1 MKKYIFLI
9 IVSIFL
15 FASCYEDKGNYDYS
29 EINELTLTGIE
40 STYDVD
46 IDDTLKVV
54 TDLKGTLYNDA
65 SKFSYRWEINRE
77 VVSEEKDIAY
87 RVKILGNKL
96 CRFIVH
102 DIDTGVETSQSF
114 DLTVSSATAGDAILV
129 LSNYKNRAEISYK
142 RIDREG
148 TSFVPNYYFDRTGE
162 SLGTN
167 PKSLHRCYYSFEG
180 LSGLQVLTEEGLRCL
195 DHNSLNKFSGGEFI
209 DVNFFSNYT
218 PAYPVP
224 EMPNYKVESVEHIQG
239 MWNHNPYGGINRE
252 TYMSMVS
259 GGRYYFA
266 SWTGWSKSVYV
277 ARESEL
283 EGYLSPVFFSA
294 YRKPDLPSPG
304 YTGTLVFAGYKVSSY
319 TILYDESFGKFMY
332 SYYGGAPRK
341 IEAFDE
347 NVYTGFNLIYG
358 KHTSQDNNC
367 VAVLANSSSSKM
379 ILMQAPGSTSEEEE
393 TPFEILGEVNV
404 SKSLIN
410 SKSRLYT
417 EAYGNYIYFT
427 TGNSLYKY
435 NFRDIG
441 SGSAPNSGNKVFDLI
456 AYGYDESAEIT
467 SMHVTRT
474 ENSII
479 LGISRY
485 GSDINGES
493 DELKG
498 DVLIIENKP
507 GYKLVEK
514 NVGVSGYPVD
524 IMIKHKGYYREGV
537 DKYGVLQDIY

>member
-1 MKKYIFLI
+1 
-9 IVSIFL
+9 
-15 FASCYEDKGNYDYS
+15 
-29 EINELTLTGIE
+29 
-40 STYDVD
+40 
-46 IDDTLKVV
+46 
-54 TDLKGTLYNDA
+54 
-65 SKFSYRWEINRE
+65 
-77 VVSEEKDIAY
+77 
-87 RVKILGNKL
+87 
-96 CRFIVH
+96 
-102 DIDTGVETSQSF
+102 
-114 DLTVSSATAGDAILV
+114 
-129 LSNYKNRAEISYK
+129 
-142 RIDREG
+142 
-148 TSFVPNYYFDRTGE
+148 
-162 SLGTN
+162 
-167 PKSLHRCYYSFEG
+167 
-180 LSGLQVLTEEGLRCL
+180 
-195 DHNSLNKFSGGEFI
+195 
-209 DVNFFSNYT
+209 
-218 PAYPVP
+218 
-224 EMPNYKVESVEHIQG
+224 
-239 MWNHNPYGGINRE
+239 
-252 TYMSMVS
+252 
-259 GGRYYFA
+259 
-266 SWTGWSKSVYV
+266 
-277 ARESEL
+277 
-283 EGYLSPVFFSA
+283 
-294 YRKPDLPSPG
+294 
-304 YTGTLVFAGYKVSSY
+304 
-319 TILYDESFGKFMY
+319 
-332 SYYGGAPRK
+332 
-341 IEAFDE
+341 
-347 NVYTGFNLIYG
+347 
-358 KHTSQDNNC
+358 
-367 VAVLANSSSSKM
+367 M